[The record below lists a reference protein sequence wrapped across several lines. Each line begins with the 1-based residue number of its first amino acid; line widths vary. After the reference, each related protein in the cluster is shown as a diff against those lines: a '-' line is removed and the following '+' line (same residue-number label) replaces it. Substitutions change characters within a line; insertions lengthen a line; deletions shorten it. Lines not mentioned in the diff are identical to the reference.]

1 MSIFNKFINILTEI
15 FEYQAKAVKESIES
29 EKDTSELCPRKTTDA
44 VIRFI
49 QVGESKE
56 DKKYIEDRV
65 YEMELNGIYSYD
77 IITKRSIYK
86 IKDGQIS
93 YHGRY
98 E

>member
-15 FEYQAKAVKESIES
+15 FEYQAKAVKESI
-29 EKDTSELCPRKTTDA
+29 DISELCPRKTTDA

-49 QVGESKE
+49 QVGESEK

-93 YHGRY
+93 YHARY
-98 E
+98 A